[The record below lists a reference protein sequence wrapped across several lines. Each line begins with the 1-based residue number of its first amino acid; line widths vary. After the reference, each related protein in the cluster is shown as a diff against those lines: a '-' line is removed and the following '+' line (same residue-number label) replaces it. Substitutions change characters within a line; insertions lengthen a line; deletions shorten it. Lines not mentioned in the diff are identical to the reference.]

1 MADTN
6 LRRAGRVHVHQPVV
20 THSVRQQAG
29 IPYEIEQRV
38 CSHCRRLLDERQL
51 RRAAA

>member
-6 LRRAGRVHVHQPVV
+6 LRRAERFHVHKPVV
-20 THSVRQQAG
+20 THAVRQQAG

-38 CSHCRRLLDERQL
+38 CSRCRRLLDERQL
-51 RRAAA
+51 RRAGA

>member
-6 LRRAGRVHVHQPVV
+6 LRRAGWHVHEPVV
-20 THSVRQQAG
+20 THAVRQQAG
-29 IPYEIEQRV
+29 IPYEMEQRV
-38 CSHCRRLLDERQL
+38 CSQCRRLLDERQL